1 MMSCIPGANPM
12 TVTSSLMRFS
22 FFYFEKLSS
31 LLELSKD
38 WLLGLQTNGNQIK
51 EIEKMTF

>member
-1 MMSCIPGANPM
+1 MSCIPGANPM

-51 EIEKMTF
+51 EIEK